1 MENKVEQTAKNEY
14 SNIPPK
20 FYCEFCGSELL
31 EGGRCPV
38 EVYTILSLMYSPKM
52 KKAQVIR
59 CGHGVLSL
67 RTC

>member
-1 MENKVEQTAKNEY
+1 MENKVDQTAKNEY

-38 EVYTILSLMYSPKM
+38 EDCVHNIILD
-52 KKAQVIR
+52 
-59 CGHGVLSL
+59 VLAEDEES
-67 RTC
+67 TGD

>member
-31 EGGRCPV
+31 EDG
-38 EVYTILSLMYSPKM
+38 
-52 KKAQVIR
+52 
-59 CGHGVLSL
+59 
-67 RTC
+67 